1 MPKNLWVIPEEW
13 EKLGNIYDMIDGITQ
28 SLEVVNNVEREII
41 KYENMVVDGL

>member
-1 MPKNLWVIPEEW
+1 
-13 EKLGNIYDMIDGITQ
+13 MIDGITQ